1 MLFIIVTEDN
11 PIKVESAMKYI
22 CFWLS

>member
-1 MLFIIVTEDN
+1 MLFIIVIENDL
-11 PIKVESAMKYI
+11 IRVESAMKYI